1 MTESR
6 QQRYAQEITMN
17 EKRMLLKFTQR
28 NARSMSRIES
38 NENEI

>member
-17 EKRMLLKFTQR
+17 EKRMLFKSTQR
-28 NARSMSRIES
+28 SARSMSRIES
-38 NENEI
+38 DENEI